1 MAGTT
6 KLEAVNTM
14 LSAIGEAPVNTI
26 TGGQTG
32 DVAMAENIL
41 NEITRVVLVEGWNF
55 NMDIEV
61 ELTRNSD
68 DEILAPADGLAVRPY
83 NKRQHN
89 FAVRGGKIYD
99 LEKRTYTWTTNV
111 KANIV
116 RDIAYED
123 LPEPVRQYIMHR
135 AARIFRMR
143 VLNDLQDRVP
153 SEEEI
158 RALAD
163 MKLHESEE
171 ADYRLSDAY
180 DISRITYRQSPRD
193 MHSQ

>member
-1 MAGTT
+1 
-6 KLEAVNTM
+6 
-14 LSAIGEAPVNTI
+14 
-26 TGGQTG
+26 
-32 DVAMAENIL
+32 
-41 NEITRVVLVEGWNF
+41 
-55 NMDIEV
+55 
-61 ELTRNSD
+61 
-68 DEILAPADGLAVRPY
+68 
-83 NKRQHN
+83 
-89 FAVRGGKIYD
+89 
-99 LEKRTYTWTTNV
+99 
-111 KANIV
+111 
-116 RDIAYED
+116 
-123 LPEPVRQYIMHR
+123 
-135 AARIFRMR
+135 MR